1 MAHCILFLLGL
12 ITLWTGLKTADQVH
26 RLALASAGI
35 VALSWGYISSPWL
48 FQCLSGILI
57 LGAYQIYILMVESSL

>member
-12 ITLWTGLKTADQVH
+12 VIIWTGLKIADEVH
-26 RLALASAGI
+26 RLALASVG
-35 VALSWGYISSPWL
+35 VVSLSLGYFSSPLL

-57 LGAYQIYILMVESSL
+57 LSAYQIYILMVESSL